1 LDYQG
6 LGAWGWGLAK
16 NQGLKAWDWGLAKQ
30 KQIQGVVAMTT
41 PVLTVI

>member
-1 LDYQG
+1 LGYQG

-16 NQGLKAWDWGLAKQ
+16 NQGLEAWDWVLAKQ
-30 KQIQGVVAMTT
+30 NQTQGVVAMTT